1 MPTGILHLFCGKIA
15 AGKSTRAARLAE
27 APDTVLLS
35 EDHFLSTLFPNE
47 IVEIEDYRDRSARLE
62 RTLGPHIASLLA
74 AGVNVVLDFQANTR
88 RRREWMKGILGRS
101 NAGHVL
107 HLLDVPD
114 EVCKARL
121 RERNAAGSHAYRTS
135 DEQYDRMMSHFE
147 APGEDEGFRIVVER

>member
-27 APDTVLLS
+27 APGTVLLS
-35 EDHFLSTLFPNE
+35 EDHFLSTLFPSE
-47 IVEIEDYRDRSARLE
+47 IVEIEDYRERSARLE
-62 RTLGPHIASLLA
+62 RALGPHIASVLA

-88 RRREWMKGILGRS
+88 RRRQWMKDILGRS
-101 NAGHVL
+101 NADHVL

-147 APGEDEGFRIVVER
+147 APREDEGFRIVVER